1 MGRSRIRNLNH
12 LNKYLV
18 GVSTKN
24 KEVAKD
30 IIQAYE
36 NNDIKNY
43 KTAENLIIKLGT
55 RGNGPSNAKEKV
67 AKITNTHVVS
77 SIVRRNVKD
86 PKSSTYLYINEQNTQ
101 LVFSQLYKNEI
112 NKSREIYGTVLKET
126 KAMLNSKQYMK
137 LNIVV
142 FMEIAKIIRDP
153 TQYQLEEGERFG
165 KWYGDPGDG
174 PVWND
179 VVIRAAKPCS
189 TKTININRAT
199 INTVLLK
206 G

>member
-30 IIQAYE
+30 IIHAYE

-43 KTAENLIIKLGT
+43 KTAEKNLIIKLGT

-86 PKSSTYLYINEQNTQ
+86 PKSETYIYINENNTQ
-101 LVFSQLYKNEI
+101 LVFSHLYKNEI

-126 KAMLNSKQYMK
+126 KAMLNSKQSVK

-142 FMEIAKIIRDP
+142 FMEIAKTLMDP
-153 TQYQLEEGERFG
+153 TKYQLQEGERFG
-165 KWYGDPGDG
+165 KWYGDDHK
-174 PVWND
+174 WYD
-179 VVIRAAKPCS
+179 VVIK
-189 TKTININRAT
+189 
-199 INTVLLK
+199 LLSHAQLK
-206 G
+206 QIM